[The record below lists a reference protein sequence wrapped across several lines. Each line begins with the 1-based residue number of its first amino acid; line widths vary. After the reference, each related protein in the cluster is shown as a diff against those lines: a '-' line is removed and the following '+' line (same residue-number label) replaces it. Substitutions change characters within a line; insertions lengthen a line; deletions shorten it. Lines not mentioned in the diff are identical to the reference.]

1 MMEFCYRN
9 QKFGRCRV
17 RCSLDGQRLYVTNSL
32 FSPWD
37 RQFYPSMLEKG
48 SQLLRI
54 NVDTE
59 KGSLSIDEAREW
71 PPPACGSSHA
81 GQCACLTCMEE
92 ACGDLTVPSRA
103 PHLRRTSLSTSARNR
118 MVRCWLTRCAT
129 AAPRLP
135 LMALAHLLMWCII
148 PVRE

>member
-54 NVDTE
+54 NVDTD
-59 KGSLSIDEAREW
+59 KGGLSIDEVREW

-81 GQCACLTCMEE
+81 GKCACLTCME
-92 ACGDLTVPSRA
+92 A
-103 PHLRRTSLSTSARNR
+103 
-118 MVRCWLTRCAT
+118 
-129 AAPRLP
+129 
-135 LMALAHLLMWCII
+135 
-148 PVRE
+148 